1 METCQL
7 LGEKIIPGAKA
18 ILQFHFQGLS
28 LRAPWSWVYITT
40 PTNAT
45 IPYRQLTVY

>member
-7 LGEKIIPGAKA
+7 LGEKIAPGGKG
-18 ILQFHFQGLS
+18 ILQFYFQGLS
-28 LRAPWSWVYITT
+28 IKALWCLVSITT

-45 IPYRQLTVY
+45 ISYSQLTV

>member
-7 LGEKIIPGAKA
+7 LGEKITPGGKG
-18 ILQFHFQGLS
+18 ILQFYFQCLS
-28 LRAPWSWVYITT
+28 TKVLWCLVSIAI

-45 IPYRQLTVY
+45 ISYSQSIV

>member
-7 LGEKIIPGAKA
+7 LGEKITPGGEG

-28 LRAPWSWVYITT
+28 TKALGCLISITT

-45 IPYRQLTVY
+45 ISDSQSTV